1 VGRRNPEIGL
11 TIIYGPMFSGK
22 SKKLIEEL
30 DDLTE
35 HGQQKVQ
42 VFRPA
47 PDKRT
52 AAGKIASQNKYGAS
66 FPAYEVGSAQEI
78 LKLVEP
84 DTQIVAIDEVQ
95 FFDDGI
101 VEVCLELMRKMQVFV
116 AGIPTNF
123 RRKPYGSMPQI
134 LAIATKTVQLMAVCD
149 VCHKR
154 NATHTQRWVN
164 SKPPHDDD
172 PEFLLGG
179 PKDYRARCLR
189 HHVVLP
195 ARNSK
200 NGRKKDA

>member
-1 VGRRNPEIGL
+1 MRGMT
-11 TIIYGPMFSGK
+11 TIEVICGPMFSGK
-22 SKKLIEEL
+22 SEEL
-30 DDLTE
+30 IRRLKRIE
-35 HGQQKVQ
+35 IAKKKVIAFKP
-42 VFRPA
+42 VIDTRYTADNIVSHTGAMFRALPVTMA
-47 PDKRT
+47 RDVLAVVEREKPDV
-52 AAGKIASQNKYGAS
+52 
-66 FPAYEVGSAQEI
+66 VG
-78 LKLVEP
+78 
-84 DTQIVAIDEVQ
+84 IDEVQ